1 MQRQVLSAFT
11 FAPLFINTSRTLNE
25 IQDARV
31 RTIVALIQDKC
42 ERPFTLT
49 HFAEAVNLTPE
60 YFCRIFT
67 RQMGIAPL
75 KYLKLFR
82 LQSARQLLEDSH
94 LTVKQIM
101 FAVGFSDESHFV
113 RDFENQFGL
122 SPVRYREFQTK
133 LSPSLLQCQDLP
145 TEVKNGQ

>member
-1 MQRQVLSAFT
+1 MQRQVLSAFA
-11 FAPLFINTSRTLNE
+11 FAPFSINTSRILNE
-25 IQDARV
+25 IQDSRV
-31 RTIVALIQDKC
+31 RTVVALIQDGC

-60 YFCRIFT
+60 HFCRIFT

-101 FAVGFSDESHFV
+101 FSVGFSDESHFV

-122 SPVRYREFQTK
+122 SPVRYREFQTR
-133 LSPSLLQCQDLP
+133 LSP
-145 TEVKNGQ
+145 